1 MGFNRNYFKQTNNI
15 FNLKLK
21 PNQFT
26 ILSYLIRM
34 ANEAENCYPSM
45 NNIAEMCCV
54 SKSTVVKTIE
64 ELEESGFITVNIDSK
79 YNVYVINYDSI
90 ETTNNRP
97 EKTKKTKRV
106 KSTPTQ
112 ETSKRNP
119 LIVSD
124 CKESGI
130 QIEIEDTQ
138 EKTDAE
144 AVIRATDCAI
154 EKAKEVLEYA
164 VTCNK
169 KNPIG
174 FAIKAIEGNWKLE
187 NKETNGVNPRSFN
200 NFEPRQYDYSKL
212 ESMLLGYEDYSE
224 EDIHEVLGNKKNGNY
239 TSNNSERFNGVEI
252 GTNVAV

>member
-1 MGFNRNYFKQTNNI
+1 MGFNGNYFKQTNNI

-34 ANEAENCYPSM
+34 TNEAENCYPSM

-54 SKSTVVKTIE
+54 SKSTVVRTIE
-64 ELEESGFITVNIDSK
+64 ELEEAGFITVNIDSK
-79 YNVYVINYDSI
+79 YNVYVINYDAI

-106 KSTPTQ
+106 KSTPAR

-130 QIEIEDTQ
+130 QIEIEETK
-138 EKTDAE
+138 EKTVEE
-144 AVIRATDCAI
+144 ALEQVPTKEIDEILREATGADESTI
-154 EKAKEVLEYA
+154 EKAIEYA
-164 VTCNK
+164 IY
-169 KNPIG
+169 KNAEKPIG
-174 FAIKAIEGNWKLE
+174 FAIKAINEGWDMRIIESN
-187 NKETNGVNPRSFN
+187 NKSNRFNPRGFN
-200 NFEPRQYDYSKL
+200 NFEPRDYDYDAL
-212 ESMLLGYEDYSE
+212 ERKLLGWE
-224 EDIHEVLGNKKNGNY
+224 
-239 TSNNSERFNGVEI
+239 
-252 GTNVAV
+252 